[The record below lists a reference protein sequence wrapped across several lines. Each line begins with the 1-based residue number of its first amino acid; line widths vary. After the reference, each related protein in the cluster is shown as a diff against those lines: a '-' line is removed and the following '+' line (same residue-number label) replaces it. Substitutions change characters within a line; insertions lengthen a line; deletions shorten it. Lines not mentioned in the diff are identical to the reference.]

1 LFLIGIVVSVIVGLL
16 MGGNWYTDTNNYV
29 AITLA
34 VLGFIVGVLSFFAV
48 GTITRDKIPTFLIAA
63 LLLVGIG
70 ATSTWFNNLQVIGPF
85 LSNIAGMIAV
95 FIAPAAGI
103 LAIRAIWD
111 VGKGEEIKKLISK
124 K

>member
-1 LFLIGIVVSVIVGLL
+1 MFLIGIVVAVIVGLL

-34 VLGFIVGVLSFFAV
+34 ILGFIVGVLSFFAV
-48 GTITRDKIPTFLIAA
+48 GTITREKIPTFLIAA

-111 VGKGEEIKKLISK
+111 VGKGEEINKLISK

>member
-111 VGKGEEIKKLISK
+111 VGKGEEINKLISK

>member
-1 LFLIGIVVSVIVGLL
+1 MFLIGIVVSVIVGLL

-111 VGKGEEIKKLISK
+111 VGKGEEINKLISK

>member
-1 LFLIGIVVSVIVGLL
+1 MFLIGIVVSVIVGLL

-95 FIAPAAGI
+95 FIAPAAGL
-103 LAIRAIWD
+103 LAIKAIWD
-111 VGKGEEIKKLISK
+111 VGKGEEINKLISK

>member
-1 LFLIGIVVSVIVGLL
+1 LFLIGIVVAVIVGLL

-48 GTITRDKIPTFLIAA
+48 GTITKDKIPTFLIAA

-111 VGKGEEIKKLISK
+111 VGKGEEINKLISK

>member
-85 LSNIAGMIAV
+85 LSSIAGMIAV
-95 FIAPAAGI
+95 FIAPAAGL
-103 LAIRAIWD
+103 LAIKAIWD
-111 VGKGEEIKKLISK
+111 VGKGEEINKLISK